1 MIKIKPME
9 KEPLAFLM
17 QKGGG
22 RVMWIYNPL
31 EFFELKNQD
40 GNNLNLWKLLK

>member
-1 MIKIKPME
+1 
-9 KEPLAFLM
+9 M

-40 GNNLNLWKLLK
+40 GYNVNLWKLLKYRKGEEKWER